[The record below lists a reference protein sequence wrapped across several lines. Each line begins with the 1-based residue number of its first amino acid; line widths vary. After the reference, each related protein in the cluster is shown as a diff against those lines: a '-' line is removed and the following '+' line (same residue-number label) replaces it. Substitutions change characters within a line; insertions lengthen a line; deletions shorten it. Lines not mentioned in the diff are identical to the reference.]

1 VKLGGQEGLAEL
13 RRRDFITLIGGAAAA
28 WRISSTIWLA
38 VVVGSLY
45 ILSAHE
51 RLQILRLPQPK
62 GAPTHKGFRCRAF
75 LRRNAVS
82 AFFMQ
87 EMTGG
92 LAEGQA
98 LSDYAAVF
106 LDEKGELDLLEPCIP
121 DDSAL
126 RVGLP
131 H

>member
-1 VKLGGQEGLAEL
+1 MSDCKFYVYLNPKAPQHIKDFVAEHFSDGT
-13 RRRDFITLIGGAAAA
+13 R
-28 WRISSTIWLA
+28 
-38 VVVGSLY
+38 
-45 ILSAHE
+45 
-51 RLQILRLPQPK
+51 
-62 GAPTHKGFRCRAF
+62 
-75 LRRNAVS
+75 VS

-98 LSDYAAVF
+98 LSI
-106 LDEKGELDLLEPCIP
+106 DEKGELDLLEPCIP

>member
-1 VKLGGQEGLAEL
+1 MFCGLGGQEGLAEL

-38 VVVGSLY
+38 VVVGNLY

-75 LRRNAVS
+75 LRRNAGERVLHAGDDRRPRRRTS
-82 AFFMQ
+82 PVRLC
-87 EMTGG
+87 GG
-92 LAEGQA
+92 LPRREGRAGSSRA
-98 LSDYAAVF
+98 LHS
-106 LDEKGELDLLEPCIP
+106 
-121 DDSAL
+121 
-126 RVGLP
+126 R
-131 H
+131 

>member
-1 VKLGGQEGLAEL
+1 MSDCKFYVYLNPKAPQHIKDFVAEHFSDGT
-13 RRRDFITLIGGAAAA
+13 R
-28 WRISSTIWLA
+28 
-38 VVVGSLY
+38 
-45 ILSAHE
+45 
-51 RLQILRLPQPK
+51 
-62 GAPTHKGFRCRAF
+62 
-75 LRRNAVS
+75 VS

-106 LDEKGELDLLEPCIP
+106 LDAKGELGLLEPCIP

>member
-1 VKLGGQEGLAEL
+1 MKLGGQEGLAEL
-13 RRRDFITLIGGAAAA
+13 RRRDFITLIGGTAAA

-51 RLQILRLPQPK
+51 RLQILRLPQPN
-62 GAPTHKGFRCRAF
+62 GAQHIKDLVAEHFSDGTR
-75 LRRNAVS
+75 VS

-106 LDEKGELDLLEPCIP
+106 VQP
-121 DDSAL
+121 D
-126 RVGLP
+126 
-131 H
+131 

>member
-1 VKLGGQEGLAEL
+1 MSDCKFYVYLNPKAPQHIKDFVAEHFSDGT
-13 RRRDFITLIGGAAAA
+13 R
-28 WRISSTIWLA
+28 
-38 VVVGSLY
+38 
-45 ILSAHE
+45 
-51 RLQILRLPQPK
+51 
-62 GAPTHKGFRCRAF
+62 
-75 LRRNAVS
+75 VS

-98 LSDYAAVF
+98 LSI
-106 LDEKGELDLLEPCIP
+106 DEKRELDLLEPCIP

>member
-1 VKLGGQEGLAEL
+1 MSDCKFYVYLNPKAPQQNIKDFVAEHFSDGT
-13 RRRDFITLIGGAAAA
+13 R
-28 WRISSTIWLA
+28 
-38 VVVGSLY
+38 
-45 ILSAHE
+45 
-51 RLQILRLPQPK
+51 
-62 GAPTHKGFRCRAF
+62 
-75 LRRNAVS
+75 VS

-98 LSDYAAVF
+98 LSD

>member
-1 VKLGGQEGLAEL
+1 MSDCKFYVYLNPKAPQHIKDFVAEHFSDGT
-13 RRRDFITLIGGAAAA
+13 R
-28 WRISSTIWLA
+28 
-38 VVVGSLY
+38 
-45 ILSAHE
+45 
-51 RLQILRLPQPK
+51 
-62 GAPTHKGFRCRAF
+62 
-75 LRRNAVS
+75 VS

-106 LDEKGELDLLEPCIP
+106 LDEKGELLEPCIP
-121 DDSAL
+121 DDSTL

>member
-1 VKLGGQEGLAEL
+1 MGDCKFYVYLDPKAPQHIKDFVAEHFSDGT
-13 RRRDFITLIGGAAAA
+13 R
-28 WRISSTIWLA
+28 
-38 VVVGSLY
+38 
-45 ILSAHE
+45 
-51 RLQILRLPQPK
+51 
-62 GAPTHKGFRCRAF
+62 
-75 LRRNAVS
+75 VS